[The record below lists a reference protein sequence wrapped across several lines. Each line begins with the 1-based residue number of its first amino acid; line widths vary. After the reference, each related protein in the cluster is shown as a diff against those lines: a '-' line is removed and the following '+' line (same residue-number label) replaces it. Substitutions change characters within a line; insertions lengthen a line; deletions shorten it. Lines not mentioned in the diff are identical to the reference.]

1 MNFIIIFL
9 IGAFIGAE
17 LSYHFKYSEKAD
29 VKRFWRQINKI
40 QKRKEEYGKI
50 NNDNDKDFDLMIE
63 KRKKMI
69 NFFLDNF
76 FDPEKDKEFLDQHKT

>member
-1 MNFIIIFL
+1 
-9 IGAFIGAE
+9 
-17 LSYHFKYSEKAD
+17 
-29 VKRFWRQINKI
+29 
-40 QKRKEEYGKI
+40 
-50 NNDNDKDFDLMIE
+50 MIE